1 MAPLE
6 VAEVPLPLPQ
16 FGPCHIEGVSLM
28 MSAIER
34 GSVRRR
40 IAKAGDE
47 LAGWL
52 LSCYSYPRAGA
63 TKMVFHVS
71 AAQLAG
77 HEMRSVL
84 RDAATVVLSGR
95 ALPLRESVQVVVG
108 A

>member
-1 MAPLE
+1 MDLFVMAPLE

-52 LSCYSYPRAGA
+52 LSCYS
-63 TKMVFHVS
+63 
-71 AAQLAG
+71 
-77 HEMRSVL
+77 
-84 RDAATVVLSGR
+84 
-95 ALPLRESVQVVVG
+95 
-108 A
+108 